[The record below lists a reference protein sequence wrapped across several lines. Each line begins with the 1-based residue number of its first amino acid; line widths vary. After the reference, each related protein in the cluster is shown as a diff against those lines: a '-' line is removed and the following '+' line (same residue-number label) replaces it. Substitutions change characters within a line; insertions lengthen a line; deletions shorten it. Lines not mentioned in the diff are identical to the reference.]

1 MCPIIIALWGGA
13 RNLENVLFFLRW
25 DHQTNSQYN
34 MCSIKLL
41 MLMLVETRH
50 PAFLPSIL
58 TIAWESLWTTLI
70 VLLT

>member
-1 MCPIIIALWGGA
+1 MY
-13 RNLENVLFFLRW
+13 LENVLFFLRW

-41 MLMLVETRH
+41 MLMLVETRN

-70 VLLT
+70 VFAYIN